1 MAIINGNQLLVFVD
15 GIAIGCTDN
24 CELSS
29 QKETIDVT
37 CKDNN
42 GARQV
47 LSGSQSWSIT
57 AGGKWDFASALGPQA
72 LYNSHKAGTR
82 LGIKMAITDTAGSEE
97 SGKSY
102 FIGYARLNTFNIA
115 GPLNSG
121 ATFNLTFE
129 GDGALSIGTTT

>member
-1 MAIINGNQLLVFVD
+1 MAIINGNQLLVFIDNV
-15 GIAIGCTDN
+15 AIGCTDN
-24 CELSS
+24 CELNS

-47 LSGSQSWSIT
+47 LSGSQSWTIT
-57 AGGKWDFASALGPQA
+57 SSGKWDFASTLGPTQ
-72 LYNSHKAGTR
+72 LYATHKNGTR
-82 LGIKMAITDTAGSEE
+82 VGIKMAITDTSGNEE

-102 FIGYARLNTFNIA
+102 FMGYARLNTFNVA
-115 GPLNSG
+115 GPLNAG

-129 GDGALSIGTTT
+129 GDGELFIGTTT

>member
-15 GIAIGCTDN
+15 GQAIGCTDN
-24 CELSS
+24 CELNS

-37 CKDNN
+37 CKDGN

-47 LSGSQSWSIT
+47 LSGSQQWTIT
-57 AGGKWDFASALGPQA
+57 ASGKWDFASTLGPQA
-72 LYNSHKAGTR
+72 LYNIHKNGTR
-82 LGIKMAITDTAGSEE
+82 IGIKMAITDTSGNEE

-102 FIGYARLNTFNIA
+102 FIGYALLNTFNVA
-115 GPLNSG
+115 GPLNAG

-129 GDGALSIGTTT
+129 GDGPLSIGTTT